1 MAELETTL
9 EEFWRSYRVVQDRMP
24 ENPQWTRPVMWH
36 GAERHGHVKGPLMVV
51 SYHTLLSCYGGNQL
65 NSQGLLGLIVSRVT

>member
-1 MAELETTL
+1 
-9 EEFWRSYRVVQDRMP
+9 
-24 ENPQWTRPVMWH
+24 
-36 GAERHGHVKGPLMVV
+36 MVV